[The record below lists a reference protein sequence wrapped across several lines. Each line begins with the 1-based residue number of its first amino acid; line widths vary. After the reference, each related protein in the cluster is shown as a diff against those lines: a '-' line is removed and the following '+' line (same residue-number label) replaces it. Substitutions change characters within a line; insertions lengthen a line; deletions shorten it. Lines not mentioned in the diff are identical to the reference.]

1 MTSLYLSDIMRRV
14 GLNPDEVML
23 IRHSLGH
30 RRFKKCYL
38 ADEVNKGIVQE
49 YTRQQAG
56 KFAIG
61 AKSWLVFISGNG
73 TTARFY
79 GCYKV
84 TGAPVKSDKSM
95 ANPLFPLQEVYED
108 DTTYLYPLAE
118 TDIMSDMKDRLIIEW
133 GKGTTAWYQW
143 GYNEKEVISIQMSQK
158 KTFEGFDTLILSY
171 DELKEI
177 VEDPL
182 LYENWHTA
190 MSSVYAIYLI
200 SDRKSGK
207 LYVGSASGAEG
218 GLLARWTE
226 YVKTGHGGNVR
237 MKELKDADSSRCHD
251 FQFSILQILPKTM
264 VKEDVIKVESLWKNK
279 LLSREFGMNDN

>member
-1 MTSLYLSDIMRRV
+1 MTSLYLSDIMKRA

-23 IRHSLGH
+23 IRHSLNNKE
-30 RRFKKCYL
+30 FNICYS
-38 ADEVNKGIVQE
+38 ADKLNKGIVFE
-49 YTRQQAG
+49 YTRHQKE
-56 KFAIG
+56 KFARG
-61 AKSWLVFISGNG
+61 KKYWLVFVSDNK

-84 TGAPVKSDKSM
+84 IGAPVKSDKSM
-95 ANPLFPLQEVYED
+95 ANPLFPLQDWYGKD
-108 DTTYLYPLAE
+108 DDYLHQLE
-118 TDIMSDMKDRLIIEW
+118 QTDIMSDMQDRLIIEW
-133 GKGTTAWYQW
+133 GKATTAWYQR
-143 GYNEKEVISIQMSQK
+143 GVNEKEVISIQISQK

-177 VEDPL
+177 VEDSV

-218 GLLARWTE
+218 GLLARWAE
-226 YVKTGHGGNVR
+226 YVKTKHGGNIR
-237 MKELKDADSSRCHD
+237 MKELLKKDPERYHD

-264 VKEDVIKVESLWKNK
+264 IKDDVIKVESLWKNK
-279 LLSREFGMNDN
+279 LLSRELGMNDN